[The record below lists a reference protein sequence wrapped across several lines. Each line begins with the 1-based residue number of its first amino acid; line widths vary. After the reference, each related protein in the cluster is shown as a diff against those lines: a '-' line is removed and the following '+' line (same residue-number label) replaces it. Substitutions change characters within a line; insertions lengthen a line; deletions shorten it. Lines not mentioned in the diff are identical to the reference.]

1 MLIFADTSPG
11 RWLRLRE
18 VVATVFDSRGAHPPR
33 ASPHGNQPTAHEARV
48 RWLTWRGCL
57 RWLTHDALR
66 PTPWPRLFFND
77 TSPGRRRHLRYLMVT
92 VVDSRGA
99 RPAHA
104 SPRREP
110 ANRLRST
117 RALADLAWLPLRPT
131 HNALHPTL
139 LAEDLLHRHCARA
152 AGAASD
158 HHGRCVDYSAAQP
171 ARATPRGE
179 RADRT
184 WCTAALEELVRLSS
198 RPKRDALHPT
208 PLVEALFRRHRARSA
223 AATS

>member
-1 MLIFADTSPG
+1 M
-11 RWLRLRE
+11 
-18 VVATVFDSRGAHPPR
+18 
-33 ASPHGNQPTAHEARV
+33 

-57 RWLTHDALR
+57 RWLTHDALN
-66 PTPWPRLFFND
+66 PTPWPRFCFND

-99 RPAHA
+99 RPAYA

-110 ANRLRST
+110 VNRLRST

-152 AGAASD
+152 LGAASER
-158 HHGRCVDYSAAQP
+158 HGRRVDSNAAQP
-171 ARATPRGE
+171 ARASLRGE

-198 RPKRDALHPT
+198 RPTRYVLQPT
-208 PLVEALFRRHRARSA
+208 PLAKAFL
-223 AATS
+223 